1 MKKSYWPFVYLLLL
15 LFVFIFLPGLI
26 HAQGPSDP
34 GDGGID
40 PGGGTGPDPG
50 CNPDFPC
57 PIDSGLVVLIVVGVG
72 YGLKK
77 IRDQRKVT
85 SVS

>member
-1 MKKSYWPFVYLLLL
+1 MKKSYWPFIYLILL
-15 LFVFIFLPGLI
+15 LFIFIFLPGII
-26 HAQGPSDP
+26 HAQGPGDP
-34 GDGGID
+34 GGGID
-40 PGGGTGPDPG
+40 PGGPGDPG

-57 PIDSGLVVLIVVGVG
+57 PIDSGLIALIVVGVG

-77 IRDQRKVT
+77 IRDQRKVA